1 MAKASG
7 REIALRGPGRPQAS
21 PGLGSWRK
29 EMSRWMAQLPRGAP
43 LAPAAWARV
52 SPSPEA
58 GQIPSRPSGAGAG
71 LAGDEVT
78 AGRGLAGAATPGW
91 GLGSRPWEQAA
102 KKGGCL
108 P

>member
-43 LAPAAWARV
+43 PGPGCV
-52 SPSPEA
+52 GPSVPLTRGRSDPQQA
-58 GQIPSRPSGAGAG
+58 QWCRSR
-71 LAGDEVT
+71 T
-78 AGRGLAGAATPGW
+78 GW
-91 GLGSRPWEQAA
+91 G
-102 KKGGCL
+102 
-108 P
+108 